1 MQVKVTIQKLL
12 AGKRLYNPVSI
23 SSKQTRLWRQWFY
36 DKRHFELSTG
46 DVLMNIAVSVSLHFA
61 ENMLNM
67 S

>member
-1 MQVKVTIQKLL
+1 MHEKVYVILFQSR
-12 AGKRLYNPVSI
+12 GNRHVCDVI
-23 SSKQTRLWRQWFY
+23 FY

-46 DVLMNIAVSVSLHFA
+46 DVIMKIVASFSLRFA